1 MKSIIE
7 DIKNN
12 TYKPVY
18 LLYGE
23 EAYLKK
29 QYKDKLRQ
37 ALSAP
42 DDTMNYSY
50 YEGKDTNAKAVIDLA
65 ATMPFLAERRLIIM
79 ENTGYFKSANEDMTA
94 FMKEIPETT
103 CMVFVEQ
110 EVDKRSRMFKAVKDA
125 GRVVEMVRQDE
136 NTLKRWILGIL
147 KRENMNLTE
156 QTLNLFLQMTG
167 DDMDHIEKE
176 LEKLICYC
184 MGRDSITSADVEAV
198 CAARVTNK
206 IFDMINAIAEKR
218 QEEALALYNDLLTLK
233 EPPMR
238 ILFLIARQF
247 NLLMQVKEMKAAGS
261 NQQAIAEKTGLH
273 GFIVGKY
280 ITQSGKFTR
289 QMLREAVEAC
299 VDAEEAV
306 KTGRMN
312 DIMSVE
318 LLIIKYS
325 SQSNNN
331 HFK

>member
-7 DIKNN
+7 DIKNH

-50 YEGKDTNAKAVIDLA
+50 YEGKDTNDKAVIDLA

-79 ENTGYFKSANEDMTA
+79 ENTGYFKSTNEDMVA

-110 EVDKRSRMFKAVKDA
+110 VVDKRSRMFKAVKAA
-125 GRVVEMVRQDE
+125 GRVVEMVRQNE
-136 NTLKRWILGIL
+136 NNLKRWILGTL
-147 KRENMNLTE
+147 KRENMKLTE

-167 DDMDHIEKE
+167 DDMEHIEKE

-184 MGRDSITSADVEAV
+184 IGRDSITSADVESV
-198 CAARVTNK
+198 CTVRVTNK

-218 QEEALALYNDLLTLK
+218 QEEALALYNDLLMLK

-247 NLLMQVKEMKAAGS
+247 NLLMQVKGMRAAGN
-261 NQQAIAEKTGLH
+261 NQQTIAEKTGLQ

-280 ITQSGKFTR
+280 ITQSGKFTH
-289 QMLREAVEAC
+289 QMLREIVEAC
-299 VDAEEAV
+299 VEAEEAV
-306 KTGRMN
+306 KTGKMN
-312 DIMSVE
+312 DVMSVE

-325 SQSNNN
+325 S
-331 HFK
+331 KLK

>member
-12 TYKPVY
+12 TYKTVY
-18 LLYGE
+18 LLYGD

-29 QYKDKLRQ
+29 QYKDKLKN

-42 DDTMNYSY
+42 DDTMNYAY
-50 YEGKDTNAKAVIDLA
+50 FEGKDINAKAVIDLA
-65 ATMPFLAERRLIIM
+65 ATMPFLAEHRLIIM
-79 ENTGYFKSANEDMTA
+79 ENTGFFKSSNEDMA
-94 FMKEIPETT
+94 SFAKEIPETT

-110 EVDKRSRMFKAVKDA
+110 EVDKRSKMFKAVKDA
-125 GRVVEMVRQDE
+125 GRVIEMARQDE
-136 NTLKRWILGIL
+136 GTLKRWIMGIL
-147 KRENMNLTE
+147 KRENKTLTE
-156 QTLNLFLQMTG
+156 QTLNLFLQKAG
-167 DDMDHIEKE
+167 DDMENIEKE

-184 MGRDSITSADVEAV
+184 MGREIITSEDVEAV
-198 CAARVTNK
+198 CVTRVTNQ

-218 QEEALALYNDLLTLK
+218 QEAALSLYKNLLTLK

-247 NLLMQVKEMKAAGS
+247 NLLMQVKAMRAAGNN
-261 NQQAIAEKTGLH
+261 NQSIAEKTGLH

-289 QMLREAVEAC
+289 EMLREAVEAC
-299 VDAEEAV
+299 VNTEEAV

-312 DIMSVE
+312 DVMSVE

-325 SQSNNN
+325 SQS
-331 HFK
+331 